1 MSKALRYLSKT
12 RPEAATNLM
21 GFYKHSVQALDE
33 KTRFLIQIV
42 TKVTVGTERG
52 LRQYAPKALK
62 AGASKEEILDAAMM
76 AFPASGLNK
85 LLDAINILNDL
96 ELLPDIEEQD
106 TGVQPPKTNIDLGSL
121 DQFPEKR
128 VHCLK
133 RPDGDLLI
141 YRATPDHIT
150 VYSARCPHAKTTLC
164 DGVDHGSTIECPIHN
179 WVFDLESGDCLEP
192 LEQKGNRNLSKIPA
206 TLKDGHIFVQR

>member
-1 MSKALRYLSKT
+1 MSKALRYLAQT
-12 RPEAATNLM
+12 RPEAATHLM

-85 LLDAINILNDL
+85 LLDAIEVLKDL
-96 ELLPDIEEQD
+96 DLLPEVEGEEQE
-106 TGVQPPKTNIDLGSL
+106 TSSKDLGAI
-121 DQFPEKR
+121 DQFPEQR
-128 VHCLK
+128 MTCLK
-133 RPDGDLLI
+133 RTEGDLLVF
-141 YRATPDHIT
+141 RTGSDQVK
-150 VYSARCPHAKTTLC
+150 VYSARCPHSKATLC
-164 DGVDHGSTIECPIHN
+164 KGTDHGDRVECRVHN
-179 WVFDLESGDCLEP
+179 WVFDLASGECLEP
-192 LEQKGNRNLSKIPA
+192 KGEGPKPGLAPIAA
-206 TLKDGHIFVQR
+206 TVQGGRVVLQD

>member
-21 GFYKHSVQALDE
+21 GFYKHSVKALDE

-76 AFPASGLNK
+76 AFPAAGLNK
-85 LLDAINILNDL
+85 LLDAIEILNDL
-96 ELLPDIEEQD
+96 DLLPEVEEEASQ
-106 TGVQPPKTNIDLGSL
+106 GEVSNDLGAI
-121 DQFPEKR
+121 DQLPER
-128 VHCLK
+128 RMQCIK
-133 RPDGDLLI
+133 RPDGEDLLL
-141 YRATPDHIT
+141 YKTGPDQ
-150 VYSARCPHAKTTLC
+150 VAAYSARCPHSKATLC
-164 DGVDHGSTIECPIHN
+164 KGTDHGDRVECHVHN
-179 WVFDLESGDCLEP
+179 WVFDLESGRCLEP
-192 LEQKGNRNLSKIPA
+192 NGVSGEQNLTQIPV
-206 TLKDGHIFVQR
+206 TVVEGRILLQG

>member
-42 TKVTVGTERG
+42 TKITVGTERG

-76 AFPASGLNK
+76 AFPAAGLNK

-96 ELLPDIEEQD
+96 NLLPEVEDEA
-106 TGVQPPKTNIDLGSL
+106 GSAPKVNKDLGPL
-121 DQFPEKR
+121 DLFPEKR
-128 VHCLK
+128 MQCLK
-133 RPDGDLLI
+133 RPDGDLLV
-141 YRATPDHIT
+141 YRSGPEKVA
-150 VYSARCPHAKTTLC
+150 VYSAKCPHSKATLC
-164 DGVDHGSTIECPIHN
+164 EGTDQGDKVECRVHN
-179 WVFDLESGDCLEP
+179 WVFDLESGKCIDP
-192 LEQKGNRNLSKIPA
+192 SEQGGKRDLIVVPVA
-206 TLKDGHIFVQR
+206 IVDGHIMLQ